1 MNLILHEDIVLKVN
15 YLAFVVKHYVFCL
28 RKHLEIQNH
37 HVLCLRKHLEIQN
50 HYVFCL
56 RKRLEIQ
63 NHYVFCLRKRLEP
76 QNHYVFCPRNRL
88 TCMLRTQADSFLMF
102 AALDSPAP
110 FD

>member
-28 RKHLEIQNH
+28 RKH
-37 HVLCLRKHLEIQN
+37 
-50 HYVFCL
+50 
-56 RKRLEIQ
+56 LEIQ